1 MDFSLWLLGAVD
13 LAVPRRAC
21 YDGSISAACGVGL
34 VFPGHPMTFGPLS
47 TITYTVNGASF
58 DMVRLPPGRFMDGE
72 GPSRRE
78 LLVSRPFELGLTP
91 VTQALWRAVTGSSP
105 AQFEGEDRPVER
117 VSHDD
122 VQAFL
127 ARLSDLGFLGF
138 RLPTEAEWA
147 WAARCGAPTRW
158 AGADRAKPVAVVG
171 ASQTGLVAGL
181 RPVPAGTFDQSG
193 NAWEWTADWYQDSP
207 VAGIDPSGPA
217 SGSYRVNRG
226 GSWGNDPQYARVAI
240 RSGNAPGSRNNVLG
254 VRLLRTA
261 P

>member
-1 MDFSLWLLGAVD
+1 
-13 LAVPRRAC
+13 
-21 YDGSISAACGVGL
+21 
-34 VFPGHPMTFGPLS
+34 MTFGPLS
-47 TITYTVNGASF
+47 TVTYTVNGASF
-58 DMVRLPPGRFMDGE
+58 SMVRLPPGRFVDGE
-72 GPSRRE
+72 DEARRE

-105 AQFEGEDRPVER
+105 SYFRGEDRPVEQ

-127 ARLSDLGFLGF
+127 ARLPALGLTGF
-138 RLPTEAEWA
+138 RLPTEAEWV

-158 AGADRAKPVAVVG
+158 AGADRLRPVAVAG

-181 RPVPAGTFDQSG
+181 HPGPTGISDQSG
-193 NAWEWTADWYQDSP
+193 NVYEWAGDWYEQEP
-207 VAGIDPSGPA
+207 LAGVDVQGPA
-217 SGSYRVNRG
+217 SGSYRAIRG
-226 GSWGNDPQYARVAI
+226 GSWLGVPRSARVAY
-240 RSGNAPGSRNNVLG
+240 RDSGSPGARRNYLG